1 MFSGSG
7 LNSEVGCCPDPFSV
21 TASVVTFNSNKK
33 QLEELLDSFSRS
45 SQSIRVTVVDNS
57 ATEELRSVVTGKG
70 HAYLHTERN
79 VGFGSGHNLVMGQC
93 LTRSKYHVVVNPD
106 IHFGE
111 GVIHELYN
119 FMENHPDVGLVM
131 PSIRYPDGSPQGLC
145 KLLPTPADLIVRRFL
160 GRIGK
165 ALFRKLGDRYELKSS
180 DLTVPCEVPCLSGCF
195 MFIRSTELQRIGMF
209 DERFF
214 MYLEDVDLCRRIGR
228 SSKCVYYPGAFV
240 THAYAK
246 GSYNDFGLLRHHAQS
261 ALRYFSK
268 WGWFHD
274 VERKRLNE
282 RAGLRVENRSR

>member
-7 LNSEVGCCPDPFSV
+7 FNSEVGCCPDPFSV

>member
-7 LNSEVGCCPDPFSV
+7 FNSEVGCCPDPFSV

-106 IHFGE
+106 ISFGE
-111 GVIHELYN
+111 EVIRELYN

>member
-1 MFSGSG
+1 VFSGNG
-7 LNSEVGCCPDPFSV
+7 LNSEVGCRPDPFTV

-45 SQSIRVTVVDNS
+45 SQSIAVTVVDNS

-70 HAYLHTERN
+70 HAYLHSERN
-79 VGFGSGHNLVMGQC
+79 VGFGSGHNLVMGKC

-111 GVIHELYN
+111 EVIRELYN

-165 ALFRKLGDRYELKSS
+165 TLFRKLGDRYELKSS
-180 DLTVPCEVPCLSGCF
+180 NLTVPCEVPCLSGCF
-195 MFIRSTELQRIGMF
+195 MFIRSTELQRIGLF

-214 MYLEDVDLCRRIGR
+214 MYLEDVDLCRRIGQ

-240 THAYAK
+240 THEYAK